1 MAKKKELYVID
12 VDGMLA
18 ISSWRKDIEDELLKD
33 RDYQKHEFSSRG
45 TIGLFVA
52 MPDRVQYLVELT
64 YWESLKMAFKIGR
77 ISSGKYFGNS
87 GIAFGKAVME

>member
-12 VDGMLA
+12 VDGMLSIA
-18 ISSWRKDIEDELLKD
+18 SWKDDIETKLLKD
-33 RDYQKHEFSSRG
+33 KDYQKHEFRSREP
-45 TIGLFVA
+45 IGLFVA

-64 YWESLKMAFKIGR
+64 YWESLNLAFMIGR
-77 ISSGKYFGNS
+77 LSSKHYFGKN